1 MAIVLQNELS
11 QFIND
16 IWGSF
21 LKLPLSQSDKT
32 FKPEGQGNTLA
43 SCIHITGAWHGSVTL
58 YCSTDLAKKISTA
71 MTSIPMED
79 LTFEEIQDVM
89 GEIVNMVA
97 GNVKSLLP
105 QPSTISL
112 PSVAITDFDLRIPKT
127 EMINTV
133 TFECA
138 QNLFL
143 LSLLQ
148 EKDGQ

>member
-1 MAIVLQNELS
+1 MAIVLQNELV
-11 QFIND
+11 QFVNN
-16 IWGSF
+16 IWDSL
-21 LKLPLSQSDKT
+21 LKLPVSPSDKI

-43 SCIHITGAWHGSVTL
+43 SCIHITGAWQGSVTL
-58 YCSTDLAKKISTA
+58 YCSTDLAKKIATT
-71 MTSIPMED
+71 MIPIPMED
-79 LTFEEIQDVM
+79 LTTADIQDVM

-105 QPSTISL
+105 QPSAISL

-138 QNLFL
+138 QSLFL
-143 LSLLQ
+143 VTLLQ
-148 EKDGQ
+148 EKNGQ